1 MRLRYWIP
9 LVLVIDVI
17 LNVAIGLIWGWEAA
31 AIGFLAFAAAALL
44 PTPRDWLRGRRRAW
58 PGHFCAARSKSE
70 PGTAP

>member
-44 PTPRDWLRGRRRAW
+44 PSPRDWLRGRRRA
-58 PGHFCAARSKSE
+58 
-70 PGTAP
+70 

>member
-31 AIGFLAFAAAALL
+31 AIGFLAFAPAALL
-44 PTPRDWLRGRRRAW
+44 PTPRDWLRGRRRI
-58 PGHFCAARSKSE
+58 
-70 PGTAP
+70 